1 MAIACPVGFEVA
13 RLNQEIRETYAS
25 VARDPGGDFHFH
37 RGPDYAA
44 RLLGYD
50 QIELK
55 SLPRVATAP
64 FAGVGNPFLMD
75 SLPPGAAVVDIGS
88 GAGMDCLLAG
98 RRVGPK
104 GMVVGI
110 DMADEMLERA
120 RAGANEAGLGHVRF
134 DKADVNRLPIDPESV
149 DVVISNGV
157 INLTPDKAVLLA
169 ELYRVLKPGGRLQFA
184 DIIVGRELS
193 EDVRSDIDLWTGWIA
208 GALQV
213 AEMIEALHQAGFRN
227 ARECH
232 FFDSFLGTAKERV
245 ARKYEVRGA
254 NFVAHK

>member
-13 RLNQEIRETYAS
+13 RLYQEIRRTYAS
-25 VARDPGGDFHFH
+25 VARDPGGNFHFH

-50 QIELK
+50 LIELK
-55 SLPRVATAP
+55 SLPQVATAP

-104 GMVVGI
+104 GMVVGV
-110 DMADEMLERA
+110 DMTDEMLERA
-120 RAGANEAGLGHVRF
+120 RAGANEAGLGQVRF
-134 DKADVNRLPIDPESV
+134 EKADVNRLPLDPQSI

-157 INLTPDKAVLLA
+157 FNLTPDKEALFT
-169 ELYRVLKPGGRLQFA
+169 ELYRVVRPGGRLQFA
-184 DIIVGRELS
+184 DITVGVALS
-193 EDVRSDIDLWTGWIA
+193 ENARNDIDLWTG
-208 GALQV
+208 
-213 AEMIEALHQAGFRN
+213 
-227 ARECH
+227 
-232 FFDSFLGTAKERV
+232 
-245 ARKYEVRGA
+245 
-254 NFVAHK
+254 